1 MRPAIATVVGPGWE
15 PQLVSHAR
23 TTGLARL
30 VGRSWDFASL
40 VEVASRADAIFIGS
54 DVPWL
59 ADVDL
64 RLFGD
69 RTRIVGVAS
78 DSPGAALLDRAGA
91 HQVLEATTPPAGLLA
106 AAMSCLQGDDRQLIE
121 VTGPRGAPGRSEVAL
136 AMAWE
141 SGACLIEADRAAP
154 SLGLRMAL
162 PPDHVRRTHER
173 DGLLLSPEPIGVDS
187 VALDAQAIETLG
199 GARRTT
205 ILDAGPGSVWHRSV
219 SVEVSVIVGEAT
231 DVGIVRLAR
240 LCEHW
245 LGPTPLLV
253 VNRHTPDQNIRNVIR
268 ATGLEPAAVIP
279 SLPTPVPGAA
289 PMGRMRAAVA
299 GLVAQRTAL

>member
-1 MRPAIATVVGPGWE
+1 MRPTIATVVGPDWE
-15 PQLVSHAR
+15 PRLVSHAR

-30 VGRSWDFASL
+30 VGRSSDLASL
-40 VEVASRADAIFIGS
+40 VEAASRADAIFIGS

-59 ADVDL
+59 TDVDFG
-64 RLFGD
+64 LFAD

-78 DSPGAALLDRAGA
+78 DTPGAALLDRAGA
-91 HQVLEATTPPAGLLA
+91 HQVVDATTPPAALLA
-106 AAMSCLQGDDRQLIE
+106 IAMSCTQGDDRQLVE

-141 SGACLIEADRAAP
+141 SGACLIEADRGAP
-154 SLGLRMAL
+154 SLGLRMVL

-173 DGLLLSPEPIGVDS
+173 DRMLLSPEPIGVDS
-187 VALDAQAIETLG
+187 APLDAKAIEMLG
-199 GARRTT
+199 GARRAT

-219 SVEVSVIVGEAT
+219 PVDVSVIVGEAT
-231 DVGIVRLAR
+231 DVGVVRMAR
-240 LCEHW
+240 LCEQW
-245 LGPTPLLV
+245 TGPTPLLV

-279 SLPTPVPGAA
+279 LLPMPVPGS
-289 PMGRMRAAVA
+289 PPTGRMRAAVA